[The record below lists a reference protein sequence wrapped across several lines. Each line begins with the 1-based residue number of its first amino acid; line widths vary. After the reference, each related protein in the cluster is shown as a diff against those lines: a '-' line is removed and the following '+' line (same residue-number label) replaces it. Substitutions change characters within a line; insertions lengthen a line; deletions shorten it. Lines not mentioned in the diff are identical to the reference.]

1 MIVNYPVI
9 LSYGCS
15 PTVSLETYPLYH
27 FVPLYSARLHVTA
40 KTSCKTKKGMR
51 SENGEKYSV
60 HFREQL
66 SRRLQANKSLVDLK
80 MKACLS

>member
-1 MIVNYPVI
+1 MQLHSFFRNLPPLSFRSIV
-9 LSYGCS
+9 
-15 PTVSLETYPLYH
+15 
-27 FVPLYSARLHVTA
+27 SARLHVTS

-51 SENGEKYSV
+51 SENGEKYLV

-66 SRRLQANKSLVDLK
+66 SRRLQANESLVDLK